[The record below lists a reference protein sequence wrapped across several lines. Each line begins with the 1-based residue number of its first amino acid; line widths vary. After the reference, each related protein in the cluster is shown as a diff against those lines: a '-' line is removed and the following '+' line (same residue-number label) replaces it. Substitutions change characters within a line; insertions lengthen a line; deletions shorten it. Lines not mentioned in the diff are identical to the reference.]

1 MSVYNQGNELNTRIT
16 NFENELVE
24 KEEEQEQEQE
34 VIEDVDFASN
44 EEFYETLTDEKQ
56 NIKKYPCLTR
66 YENAR
71 IIGLRAEQISRGAPP
86 LIEVGNLTDPIDIA
100 LKELEEKCCPY
111 IIERKLPDG
120 SRYRVSVNELI

>member
-1 MSVYNQGNELNTRIT
+1 MSVYNQGSELNTRISD
-16 NFENELVE
+16 FENELVQKNIE
-24 KEEEQEQEQE
+24 EVEEEE
-34 VIEDVDFASN
+34 VIDDIDFQSN
-44 EEFYETLTDEKQ
+44 EEFYETLTDEKD

-86 LIEVGNLTDPIDIA
+86 LIDVGNLTDPIDIA

-120 SRYRVSVNELI
+120 TSYRVSVNELI